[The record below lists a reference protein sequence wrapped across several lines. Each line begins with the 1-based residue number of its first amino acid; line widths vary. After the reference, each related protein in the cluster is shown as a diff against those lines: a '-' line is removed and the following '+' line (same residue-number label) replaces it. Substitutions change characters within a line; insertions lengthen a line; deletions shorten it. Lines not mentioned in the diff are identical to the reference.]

1 MTATL
6 AEIIEHKRLEVSA
19 IMGDRPLADLR
30 AEAEADASLPA
41 PRDFF
46 GAITSPNTRSPGPV
60 AIIAEIKRRSPSAG
74 LIRPDY
80 AGEGF
85 QPERIARL
93 YANHGASAIS
103 CLTDEKFFGG
113 KPAFIA
119 RVKAA
124 CDLPV
129 LRKDF
134 LIDPRQVWESRLL
147 GADAVLLIAECLPG
161 GALGE
166 LADEAA
172 AAGLA
177 CLIEIHD
184 EANLERALAL
194 VGGPSIP
201 GAAETRRL
209 LGINNRDLATMTTD
223 LAHTLRLA
231 ARIPPEARRMLVSE
245 SGIRRREDL
254 DALAAAGATAALV
267 GESLMRDPDPG
278 AALAHLLA
286 G

>member
-1 MTATL
+1 MA
-6 AEIIEHKRLEVSA
+6 
-19 IMGDRPLADLR
+19 DRPLADMR
-30 AEAEADASLPA
+30 AEAAGAAPHAPA

-46 GAITSPNTRSPGPV
+46 GAVTGHSGPGPV

-74 LIRPDY
+74 LIRPEY

-85 QPERIARL
+85 QPERIAQL

-113 KPAFIA
+113 HPSFIA

-124 CDLPV
+124 CPLPV

-161 GALGE
+161 DELGA

-177 CLIEIHD
+177 CLIEIH
-184 EANLERALAL
+184 EEGNLERALGVVEARA
-194 VGGPSIP
+194 GSPCD
-201 GAAETRRL
+201 RL
-209 LGINNRDLATMTTD
+209 LGINNRDLRTMRTD
-223 LAHTLRLA
+223 LGHTVRLVGQVVG
-231 ARIPPEARRMLVSE
+231 RLGGRLDGSRVVSE
-245 SGIRRREDL
+245 SGIRAPADL
-254 DALAAAGATAALV
+254 RALAAAGVGAALV
-267 GESLMRDPDPG
+267 GESLMREADPG
-278 AALAHLLA
+278 AALARLLDV
-286 G
+286 GSK